1 MSRRAQAACLAAV
14 LSVAGMPAHGQTLV
28 ETLVAS
34 ADPQPFSSDDLLWM
48 EVQVNGQQA
57 ADTMDV
63 YASRSGVFVPIAQ
76 FARVLDLAIAAY
88 PAQRRAEGWVLTPER
103 KVVVDMKTR
112 TATANGKTIPFG
124 PDEAAIYDDDVYVRI
139 DLLEQLLPMNLKANV
154 SAQLLSVAP
163 TEPLPFQ
170 QRQAREQRRTELGAQ
185 PSAGAGVKRVEAPY
199 QLFTPP
205 AFDVN
210 IGGQISRDGADQ
222 TESFD
227 IRAAGDL
234 LYGTVQAF
242 VGSDQHGQVSDARVT
257 WERKDP
263 DGRALG
269 PLGGTRAGLGDV
281 FTPSMAIGAGSS
293 GGRGL
298 FYTSAPL
305 DNLDISTP
313 LDIRGELALGEEVEL
328 YVNEVLQASR
338 ASAVQGRYEFLD
350 VPLTVGLN
358 TIRLVFYGSQGQIRE
373 EVRRVNF
380 GAGQL
385 EAGQVAV
392 RLGMVQQDIA
402 VIDLGRFLETRE
414 VGAPRLVAMVDYGLT
429 SALTA
434 SAGLARYTPVDREAR
449 SVGSVGLR
457 GSLAGWA
464 VQGDLAVDDQDGR
477 AASASVAGRPFGVSL
492 VGQHSEYRGG
502 FVDETRPFGASS
514 DLALVRATDVRADTQ
529 LAIGKRLSL
538 PLSFSLQ
545 RAERVDGSTLLASE
559 VRTSA
564 PFGRYFVST
573 NLAYEQTRSTAVSLE
588 RLVGGVD
595 LATLVAAKLQL
606 RGGLSYEVSPS
617 LTLESAYASADYQLS
632 EAVALRLGVIHALG
646 PDGTTTLQGSGL
658 YRASRFDLA
667 LNAGYDTSTQEWRLG
682 VQLGFGFG
690 YDPYA
695 RRYRMT
701 RPGVSSGGA
710 VAFNAFVDAN
720 GDGRRQP
727 GEAAVPKVVID
738 TPGGAVVTNADGRA
752 LAMGL
757 GDAARA
763 QIRVTTE
770 GVDDPFLLGGANVLE
785 VVPRP
790 GRTVQIDYPLQ
801 VSGEL
806 ELTAKLRRTDG
817 AERPLSALAVELV
830 PVAGGAPVSGRSDHS
845 GILYFEGVRP
855 GVYDVRLA
863 PDQAQALGLALAAP
877 SRVTIPAGGGFIRGG
892 TVQVVVAKEAAS

>member
-1 MSRRAQAACLAAV
+1 MSRRARAACLAAV
-14 LSVAGMPAHGQTLV
+14 LSVAGVPAHGQTLV

-48 EVQVNGQQA
+48 EVQVDGQQA

-88 PAQRRAEGWVLTPER
+88 PAQRRAEGWVLSPER
-103 KVVVDMKTR
+103 KVVIDMATG
-112 TATANGKTIPFG
+112 TATANGKTIAFG
-124 PDEAAIYDDDVYVRI
+124 PDQAALYEDDLYVRV
-139 DLLEQLLPMNLKANV
+139 DLLEQLLPLRVKANV
-154 SAQLLSVAP
+154 SAQLLSVSP

-170 QRQAREQRRTELGAQ
+170 QRRAREQRRSELGGQ
-185 PSAGAGVKRVEAPY
+185 PAASAVKRIETPY
-199 QLFTPP
+199 RLFTPP

-222 TESFD
+222 SESFD
-227 IRAAGDL
+227 VRAAGDL

-242 VGSDQHGQVSDARVT
+242 VGSNEKGEISDARLT

-269 PLGGTRAGLGDV
+269 ALGGTRAGLGDV
-281 FTPSMAIGAGSS
+281 FTPSMAIGASS
-293 GGRGL
+293 AGGRGL

-338 ASAVQGRYEFLD
+338 ASAIQGRYEFLD

-373 EVRRVNF
+373 EVRRINF

-385 EAGQVAV
+385 ERGQVAV
-392 RLGMVQQDIA
+392 RLGMVEQDLA
-402 VIDLGRFLETRE
+402 VIDLGRRLETRE
-414 VGAPRLVAMVDYGLT
+414 VGAPRIVAMVDYGLT
-429 SALTA
+429 TGLTV
-434 SAGLARYTPVDREAR
+434 SAGLARYSPVGGEAR
-449 SVGSVGLR
+449 SAGSLGLR
-457 GSLAGWA
+457 GSLGGWA
-464 VQGDLAVDDQDGR
+464 VQGDLAGDDEGGR

-492 VGQHSEYRGG
+492 VGQHSEYRDG
-502 FVDETRPFGASS
+502 FVDETRPFGVRE
-514 DLALVRATDVRADTQ
+514 DVALVRATDLRADGQVTIRK
-529 LAIGKRLSL
+529 LAL
-538 PLSFSLQ
+538 PLSVTLQ
-545 RAERVDGSTLLASE
+545 RAERTDGSSLLASE

-564 PFGRYFVST
+564 PIGRYFVST
-573 NLAYEQTRSTAVSLE
+573 NLAYEQERSSAISLE
-588 RLVGGVD
+588 RLTGGVD
-595 LATLVAAKLQL
+595 LATLVAAKIQL
-606 RGGLSYEVSPS
+606 RGGFSYEIHPSP
-617 LTLESAYASADYQLS
+617 TVEAAYASADYQLS
-632 EAVALRLGVIHALG
+632 EAVALRLSVIHALG
-646 PDGTTTLQGSGL
+646 PQGTTTLQGSGL

-690 YDPYA
+690 YDPFA
-695 RRYRMT
+695 GRYRMT

-720 GDGRRQP
+720 GDGVRQP
-727 GEAAVPKVVID
+727 DEAPAPKVVVD
-738 TPGGAVVTNADGRA
+738 TPSGAVVTGADGRA
-752 LAMGL
+752 VALGL
-757 GDAARA
+757 GDAPRA

-770 GVDDPFLLGGANVLE
+770 GVDDPYLLGSASALE

-790 GRTVQIDYPLQ
+790 GRMVQIDYPLQ
-801 VSGEL
+801 ISGEL
-806 ELTAKLRRTDG
+806 ELSVKLRRPDG
-817 AERPLSALAVELV
+817 VERSLSALAVDLV
-830 PVAGGAPVSGRSDHS
+830 PEGGGASVAGRSDHG

-855 GVYDVRLA
+855 GAYDVRLA
-863 PDQAQALGLALAAP
+863 PEQASLGLVLAAP
-877 SRVTIPAGGGFIRGG
+877 LRVVIPAGGGFVRGG
-892 TVQVVVAKEAAS
+892 AIVVVVAKETVS